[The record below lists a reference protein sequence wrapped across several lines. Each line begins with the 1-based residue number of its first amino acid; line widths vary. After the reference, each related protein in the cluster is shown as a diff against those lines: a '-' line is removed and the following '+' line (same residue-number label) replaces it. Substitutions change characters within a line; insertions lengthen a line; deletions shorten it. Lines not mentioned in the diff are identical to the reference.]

1 MPPLGYAARSLLKAP
16 GFTLVA
22 VMTIAVGIG
31 ANTALFSTVNTVV
44 LHPQSFPQSDRL
56 LRLWASNAGVGLN
69 APAMSWPRY
78 EFIRDHQRSFTSV
91 SVAAFTGY
99 TVTREGA
106 DPEQA
111 NTVAVTASF
120 LPTLGV
126 VPLHGRNFTREE
138 DTPGGPRVV
147 IISYEFWQRA
157 FGGQDS
163 VVGELLALN
172 GNRYTIVGITPPA
185 MSNPYRTVLLYV
197 PRPFEGNG
205 FTLQQV
211 QSGGGYLGATARLK
225 PGITLE
231 QARGEVASLS
241 RDYRTAFP
249 EKLDGKDDIV
259 LKTFAEE
266 LVGNIRPTFYLLLG
280 AVGLVLLIA
289 CANVSSL
296 FLGRLSAR
304 HREVAV
310 RLSLGATR
318 GQLVRQLLAES
329 ALFSL
334 VAGAAGLLVA
344 WWALAAIQHL
354 AADQFPPGVTLAL
367 DARALVFTVGV
378 SACCAL
384 LVGLVPAWH
393 ASRATLSEILK
404 DSARGS
410 SGART
415 THFRST
421 LIVGEVALSVVLL
434 VLSGLLL
441 VSFIRLQRAPAG
453 FDPHGVAT
461 SLLALPVTR
470 YPTDAQQADFYDQL
484 IERLEAHPQVKRA
497 AVVVGLPLSGIQ
509 PRSTY
514 AVAGRPIPP
523 RPERALA
530 SLDVVTDHYLEAMR
544 IPLREGRSFEARDG
558 DKSPRVCLIN
568 ESFAKRLFP
577 GESALGKVLLR
588 GPDAD
593 IRVEIV
599 GVVGDV
605 KSTGLT
611 APPPDEIYLRLRQLA
626 EPLTFIV
633 VRTDGDPAALRSLLR
648 STVIDLD
655 RNQPIAQFQTLEAS
669 LAEALGAQRV
679 AAWLSMVFA
688 AVALLLSALGL
699 YSVLAYAVTQRTS
712 EIGIRMALG
721 AQRQEVVAL
730 VLRSGL
736 KLVAVGL
743 LAGLG
748 AAAGAARLIQTLLYY
763 VTPLDPL
770 IYAAVSVLFASVAI
784 AACLLPSLRAS
795 RIDPIIAL
803 RAE

>member
-1 MPPLGYAARSLLKAP
+1 MSNLRFAARSLVKSP

-22 VMTIAVGIG
+22 VLTIAVGIG
-31 ANTALFSTVNTVV
+31 ANTALFSTFNTLV
-44 LHPQSFPQSDRL
+44 LHPQSFPQSDQL
-56 LRLWASNAGVGLN
+56 VRLWASNAGVGLN

-78 EFIRDHQRSFTSV
+78 EFIRDHQQSFASI

-99 TVTREGA
+99 TITREGA

-120 LPTLGV
+120 FPTLGV
-126 VPLHGRNFTREE
+126 VPLYGRNFTREE
-138 DTPGGPRVV
+138 DTLGGPSVV
-147 IISYEFWQRA
+147 IISYEYWQRA
-157 FGGQDS
+157 FGGRES
-163 VVGELLALN
+163 TVGERLTLN

-185 MSNPYRTVLLYV
+185 LSNPYRTVLLYV

-205 FTLQQV
+205 LTFQQV
-211 QSGGGYLGATARLK
+211 QAGGGYLGATARLK
-225 PGITLE
+225 PGVTLE
-231 QARGEVASLS
+231 QARSEVASLS
-241 RDYRTAFP
+241 RDYRDAFP
-249 EKLDGKDDIV
+249 DKLDAKNDTV
-259 LKTFAEE
+259 VKTFAEE

-289 CANVSSL
+289 CANVASL

-304 HREVAV
+304 HREIAV
-310 RLSLGATR
+310 RLSLGAAR
-318 GQLVRQLLAES
+318 GHLVRQFLTES

-344 WWALAAIQHL
+344 SWALAAIQQV
-354 AADQFPPGVTLAL
+354 AADQLPPGVTLAL
-367 DARALVFTVGV
+367 DARTLVFTAGV
-378 SACCAL
+378 SMCSAL
-384 LVGLVPAWH
+384 LVGLVPALQ
-393 ASRATLSEILK
+393 ASRASLSEDLK

-410 SGART
+410 SGARSAR
-415 THFRST
+415 FRST
-421 LIVGEVALSVVLL
+421 LIVGEVTLSIVLL

-441 VSFIRLQRAPAG
+441 LSFLRLQRAPAG
-453 FDPHGVAT
+453 FNPQGVAT
-461 SLLALPVTR
+461 SLLALPVIR
-470 YPTDAQQADFYDQL
+470 YSTGSQQADFYDQL
-484 IERLEAHPQVKRA
+484 IERLEAQPQVKRA
-497 AVVVGLPLSGIQ
+497 AVVAGLPLSGIQ
-509 PRSTY
+509 PRAPY

-523 RPERALA
+523 LRERALA
-530 SLDVVTDHYLEAMR
+530 SVDIVSDHYFETMR
-544 IPLREGRSFEARDG
+544 IPLREGRNFEARDG
-558 DKSPRVCLIN
+558 EKSPLVCLIN

-593 IRVEIV
+593 IKFEIV

-605 KSTGLT
+605 KSLGLT
-611 APPPDEIYLRLRQLA
+611 APPPDEIYFRIRQFARL
-626 EPLTFIV
+626 LTFIV
-633 VRTDGDPAALRSLLR
+633 VRTDGDPAALRPLIR
-648 STVIDLD
+648 STVLDLD
-655 RNQPIAQFQTLEAS
+655 RNQPIALFQTLEAS

-679 AAWLSMVFA
+679 AAWLTVVFA

-712 EIGIRMALG
+712 EIGIRTALG
-721 AQRQEVVAL
+721 AKRHQVVAL

-743 LAGLG
+743 VLGLA

-763 VTPLDPL
+763 VQPLDPL
-770 IYAAVSVLFASVAI
+770 IYAAVTVLFAVIAI
-784 AACLLPSLRAS
+784 IACLLPSLRAS

>member
-1 MPPLGYAARSLLKAP
+1 MPHLGQAARSLLKAP

-22 VMTIAVGIG
+22 VLTIAVGIG
-31 ANTALFSTVNTVV
+31 ATTALFSTFNTLV

-56 LRLWASNAGVGLN
+56 VRLWASNAGVGLN

-78 EFIRDHQRSFTSV
+78 EFIRDHERSFTSV

-99 TVTREGA
+99 TITREGA

-120 LPTLGV
+120 FPTLGV
-126 VPLHGRNFTREE
+126 APLYGRNFTRE
-138 DTPGGPRVV
+138 DDSVGGPRVV
-147 IISYEFWQRA
+147 IISYEYWQRA
-157 FGGQDS
+157 FGGRES
-163 VVGELLALN
+163 AVGEQLTLN
-172 GNRYTIVGITPPA
+172 GNRFTIVGITPPA
-185 MSNPYRTVLLYV
+185 LSNPYRTVLLYV

-205 FTLQQV
+205 FTLEQV
-211 QSGGGYLGATARLK
+211 QSGSGYLGATARLK

-231 QARGEVASLS
+231 QARSEVATLS
-241 RDYRTAFP
+241 RDYRAAFP
-249 EKLDGKDDIV
+249 DKLDAKSETAIRI
-259 LKTFAEE
+259 FADE

-289 CANVSSL
+289 CANVASL

-304 HREVAV
+304 HREIAV

-318 GQLVRQLLAES
+318 GQLVQQFLAES

-334 VAGAAGLLVA
+334 VAGAAGLIVA
-344 WWALAAIQHL
+344 SWALAAIERL
-354 AADQFPPGVTLAL
+354 AVDQLPPGVTLAL

-378 SACCAL
+378 SVCSGL
-384 LVGLVPAWH
+384 LVGLLPALH
-393 ASRATLSEILK
+393 ASRANLSEVLN

-410 SGART
+410 SGARSAR
-415 THFRST
+415 FRSA
-421 LIVGEVALSVVLL
+421 LIVGEVTLSVVLL
-434 VLSGLLL
+434 VLSCLLL
-441 VSFIRLQRAPAG
+441 LSFVRLQRAPAG
-453 FDPHGVAT
+453 FNAQGVAT

-470 YPTDAQQADFYDQL
+470 YATDAQQANFYDQL
-484 IERLEAHPQVKRA
+484 IERLEAASQVKRA

-509 PRSTY
+509 PRSPY

-523 RPERALA
+523 LRERALA
-530 SLDVVTDHYLEAMR
+530 SLDIVSDHYFEALR
-544 IPLREGRSFEARDG
+544 IPLREGRSFEASDAE
-558 DKSPRVCLIN
+558 KSPPVCLIN
-568 ESFAKRLFP
+568 ESFATRLFP

-588 GPDAD
+588 GPEAD
-593 IRVEIV
+593 IKLEIV
-599 GVVGDV
+599 GIVGDV
-605 KSTGLT
+605 RSMGLT
-611 APPPDEIYLRLRQLA
+611 APPPDEIYLRIRQFA
-626 EPLTFIV
+626 QPLTFIV
-633 VRTDGDPAALRSLLR
+633 VRTDGDPAALRPLVR

-655 RNQPIAQFQTLEAS
+655 HNQPIALFETLEAS
-669 LAEALGAQRV
+669 LAQALGAQRV
-679 AAWLSMVFA
+679 TAWLTVAFA

-721 AQRQEVVAL
+721 AKRQQVVAL

-736 KLVAVGL
+736 RLVAVGL
-743 LAGLG
+743 VLGLA

-763 VTPLDPL
+763 VQPLDPL
-770 IYAAVSVLFASVAI
+770 IYSAVTVLFSFIAI
-784 AACLLPSLRAS
+784 LACLLPSLRAS
-795 RIDPIIAL
+795 RIDPVLAL